1 MNNYLSTALLTAAL
15 AFSLAGCDPQ
25 TSEEPGGT
33 QVEKMA
39 GRWEVTL
46 DGLDAEGNV
55 IERDPLGY
63 GVVTIMTYNTSADTP
78 SGMWLDDDG
87 MAFAQA
93 VRVDVDYA
101 ARTFSMDE
109 IPVSSVSSGDNVMG
123 TVSVRGKVLEGA
135 ARNLHGMPND
145 SIVYEMRLSD
155 PDGAKTKAFRVSG
168 QRYTGFYE

>member
-1 MNNYLSTALLTAAL
+1 L
-15 AFSLAGCDPQ
+15 
-25 TSEEPGGT
+25 
-33 QVEKMA
+33 EKMA

-78 SGMWLDDDG
+78 AEMWLDDDG
-87 MAFAQA
+87 AFFSGPLK
-93 VRVDVDYA
+93 VDVDYP
-101 ARTFSMDE
+101 ARTFSKDG
-109 IPVSSVSSGDNVMG
+109 IPVSSGDIVMEA
-123 TVSVRGKVLEGA
+123 VSVRGKVLEGA